1 MAERQRRARESA
13 DRRPEMGL
21 AVTARGCLLAELHR
35 LAAVDGELCFE
46 LRRGLHPTAVHV
58 CTVAGVLT
66 VPRFP
71 GSALTG
77 VILGSALA
85 CTEPRFIDRVAVSE
99 VELCVVTGSVD

>member
-1 MAERQRRARESA
+1 
-13 DRRPEMGL
+13 
-21 AVTARGCLLAELHR
+21 
-35 LAAVDGELCFE
+35 
-46 LRRGLHPTAVHV
+46 
-58 CTVAGVLT
+58 VAGVLI